1 MIKKSTKI
9 NFIYN
14 SNKSIESV
22 IIPYQHYLELID
34 QSKLHNNSERIQSS
48 IANYN
53 LLLDAVNEL
62 KEKGWS
68 LTKIAKTMKTSQSH
82 LSRLLA
88 HPTGIKHVTLKKYM
102 LNLDSFLDD

>member
-1 MIKKSTKI
+1 MIKKKTKV
-9 NFIYN
+9 NFIYD

-22 IIPYQHYLELID
+22 IVPYQHYLELIEK
-34 QSKLHNNSERIQSS
+34 SKQHNNSERIQSS

-62 KEKGWS
+62 KKKGWS

-88 HPTGIKHVTLKKYM
+88 HPAGIKHVTLKKYM
-102 LNLDSFLDD
+102 INLDRFLDD